1 MPGAGNISTRLLA
14 VAATA
19 TVAAALPGCGVDM
32 SDVDAVS
39 DPLTPDQSRA
49 QVVDAATEI
58 LTTLHLPVLRTA
70 FWRASCNDAGLPPF
84 RGHVRI
90 TYPRADTYA
99 RSDAEIADM
108 IELLAA
114 QGWADDPD
122 FRSHSRA
129 VAKDNVTAVFQN
141 QNASVVDRA
150 IEVLGEC
157 RDITTPSQLDDD
169 SEWITLP

>member
-1 MPGAGNISTRLLA
+1 MPHSTRLLA
-14 VAATA
+14 VATA
-19 TVAAALPGCGVDM
+19 AAAALPGCGVYM

-58 LTTLHLPVLRTA
+58 VTALNLPVLRTA

-84 RGHVRI
+84 HGHVRI

-99 RSDAEIADM
+99 RSDAEIAGM

-114 QGWADDPD
+114 RGWADNPD
-122 FRSHSRA
+122 FHSHSRA
-129 VAKDNVTAVFQN
+129 VVKNSVTAVFHN

-150 IEVLGEC
+150 IDVLGEC
-157 RDITTPSQLDDD
+157 RDITTPSRMDDD
-169 SEWITLP
+169 SEWITLS

>member
-1 MPGAGNISTRLLA
+1 MPHSTRLLA

-19 TVAAALPGCGVDM
+19 AAAALPGCGVYV
-32 SDVDAVS
+32 SDVHAVS

-49 QVVDAATEI
+49 QVVGAATEI
-58 LTTLHLPVLRTA
+58 VTTLHLPVLRTA

-99 RSDAEIADM
+99 RSDAEIAEM
-108 IELLAA
+108 IELLTRR
-114 QGWADDPD
+114 GWAANPD
-122 FRSHSRA
+122 FHSHSRA
-129 VAKDNVTAVFQN
+129 VVKNSVTAVFQN
-141 QNASVVDRA
+141 QNASVADRA
-150 IEVLGEC
+150 IDVLGEC

-169 SEWITLP
+169 LAWITLP

>member
-1 MPGAGNISTRLLA
+1 MPGARNHSTRLLA

-19 TVAAALPGCGVDM
+19 ATAALPGCGVYM
-32 SDVDAVS
+32 SDADAVS

-58 LTTLHLPVLRTA
+58 VTTLHLPVLRTA

-90 TYPRADTYA
+90 TYPRADTDA
-99 RSDAEIADM
+99 RADAEIVDM
-108 IELLAA
+108 IELLATR
-114 QGWADDPD
+114 GWADNPD
-122 FRSHSRA
+122 FHSHSRA
-129 VAKDNVTAVFQN
+129 VVKNSVTAVFRN
-141 QNASVVDRA
+141 QNASVADRA
-150 IEVLGEC
+150 IDVLGEC

>member
-1 MPGAGNISTRLLA
+1 MTKDSTRLLA

-19 TVAAALPGCGVDM
+19 AAAALTGCGVYM

-39 DPLTPDQSRA
+39 DPLTPDESRA
-49 QVVDAATEI
+49 QVVDAAAEI
-58 LTTLHLPVLRTA
+58 VTTLNLPVLRTA

-99 RSDAEIADM
+99 RSENEIAKM
-108 IELLAA
+108 IELLEA
-114 QGWADDPD
+114 QGWADNPG
-122 FRSHSRA
+122 FHSHSRA
-129 VAKDNVTAVFQN
+129 TAKNKVTAIFQN

-150 IEVLGEC
+150 IDVIGEC
-157 RDITTPSQLDDD
+157 RDITTASQLDDD
-169 SEWITLP
+169 SEWFTLP